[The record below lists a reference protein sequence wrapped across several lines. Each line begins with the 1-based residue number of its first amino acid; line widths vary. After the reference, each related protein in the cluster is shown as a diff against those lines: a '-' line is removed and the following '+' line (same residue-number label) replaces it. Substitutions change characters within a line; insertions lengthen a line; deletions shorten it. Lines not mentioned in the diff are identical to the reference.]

1 MSKRM
6 CKKLGTWFECSAK
19 FVNDIDGT
27 TKKRKVCVEAISFA
41 EAENWA
47 LHYFMNDFGLSLSEL
62 RITNISIASYTEVYF
77 RERCEV
83 WFKASM
89 KSLSGEKD
97 VVLLSAQNIVDAH
110 DTLEEEIIGPAQQW
124 NITKLEQTDIIAV
137 VSHEAIIYEEA
148 PTE

>member
-1 MSKRM
+1 
-6 CKKLGTWFECSAK
+6 
-19 FVNDIDGT
+19 
-27 TKKRKVCVEAISFA
+27 
-41 EAENWA
+41 
-47 LHYFMNDFGLSLSEL
+47 
-62 RITNISIASYTEVYF
+62 
-77 RERCEV
+77 
-83 WFKASM
+83 M

-110 DTLEEEIIGPAQQW
+110 DTLEEKIIGPAQQW